1 MKVDFCAM
9 ADAANVTADG
19 KLNLMGVFDRLGVNS
34 FPAVHKQ
41 MALVLRLR
49 VEFTD
54 GGQEH
59 TIRLALE
66 NPDGK
71 KLVDLEGSSRVGEV
85 EPGGFSHANQVFNL
99 RDLRFEE
106 EGVHR
111 FRVWLDGEL
120 AAEQPLSVVKAE
132 AAS

>member
-9 ADAANVTADG
+9 ADAANTSAEG
-19 KLNLMGVFDRLGVNS
+19 KLNVLGVFDRIRVNS
-34 FPAVHKQ
+34 LPAVHKQ
-41 MALVLRLR
+41 MAVVLRLR
-49 VEFTD
+49 VEYAD
-54 GGQEH
+54 AGDEH
-59 TIRLALE
+59 AVRLALE

-71 KLVDLEGSSRVGEV
+71 KLVDLEGSTRVGDV
-85 EPGGFSHANQVFNL
+85 EPGRFSHSNQVFNL

-120 AAEQPLSVVKAE
+120 AAEQPLAVDRAD
-132 AAS
+132 

>member
-9 ADAANVTADG
+9 ADAANTTPQG
-19 KLNLMGVFDRLGVNS
+19 KLNLLGVFDRLAVQS

-41 MALVLRLR
+41 MSLVLRLR
-49 VEFTD
+49 VEFAD
-54 GGQEH
+54 GGREH
-59 TIRLALE
+59 AVRMALE

-71 KLVDLEGSSRVGEV
+71 KLVDLEGSTRVGEV
-85 EPGGFSHANQVFNL
+85 EPGAFSHTNQIFNL
-99 RDLRFEE
+99 RELRFEE
-106 EGVHR
+106 AGVHR